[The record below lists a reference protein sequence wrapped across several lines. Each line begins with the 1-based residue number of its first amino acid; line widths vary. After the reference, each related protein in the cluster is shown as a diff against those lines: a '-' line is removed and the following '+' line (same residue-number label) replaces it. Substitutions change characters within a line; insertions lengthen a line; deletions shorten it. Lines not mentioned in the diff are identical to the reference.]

1 MNTWFS
7 SLYQFSWLPFVP
19 QEQDGVSVPCFL
31 KDVLIPLVR
40 VGQQL
45 QVLVKLLELCTFVA
59 TNDHTYEGFLP
70 CWTGFS
76 GNCPYYS
83 SPLTFIKGNVEAMLL
98 SRDRYYRRMQEKLEN
113 LSAKLEFRY
122 QQVIH
127 SDNLVSL
134 YRNSVIMQKN
144 NAIITLISFT
154 YFFLCFLVAACNAN
168 SIFFSFRSM

>member
-1 MNTWFS
+1 M
-7 SLYQFSWLPFVP
+7 P

-40 VGQQL
+40 AGQQL

-134 YRNSVIMQKN
+134 YRNYVIVQKN
-144 NAIITLISFT
+144 NAIITLIS
-154 YFFLCFLVAACNAN
+154 Y
-168 SIFFSFRSM
+168 IFVFVS